1 MPETAGLG
9 LEELTGLH
17 ELLAAF
23 AAIGTTSEGGVTRLA
38 ASAEDGQAR
47 DALCRWLRRQGFEI
61 AIDRVGNLFGILDLG
76 VTAGNGAVYC
86 GSHLDSQPNGGRFDG
101 AYGVI
106 AACCAALAI
115 RRRVDSGD
123 LEPRHRYLVVVSWT
137 NEEGAR
143 YQPSLLGS
151 SVFSGALEATE
162 ALEACD
168 AEGVQLAEALRKIG
182 YLGQDAPPAEP
193 DRYVELHVEQGAVL
207 ERQGRDIGVVTHCW
221 GARKFRLRFL
231 GRADHTGPTPMADR
245 RDALRAASLLVAEV
259 SHRALASEGRLHGSV
274 GRLLVEPNSPNV
286 VPRSATLFVELR
298 AGAEDEL
305 NAAEAWLTESLD
317 QICQAT
323 GCRSEIESST
333 RRPVEAFDT
342 YGVEI
347 AKEAIDALGLDV
359 TTMATIAGHDALA
372 LQRRTPATLLFV
384 PSAGGVSH
392 SPNEFTAEKDL
403 ENGLQALIAVIGRLL
418 AVPPRQ
424 DHQGKGAQHES
435 DR

>member
-1 MPETAGLG
+1 MPETASLG

-23 AAIGTTSEGGVTRLA
+23 AAIGGTAEGGVTRLA

-61 AIDRVGNLFGILDLG
+61 AIDRVGNLFGILDFG
-76 VTAGNGAVYC
+76 PAAGSGAIYC
-86 GSHLDSQPNGGRFDG
+86 GSHLDSQPDGGRFDG

-106 AACCAALAI
+106 AACCAALAV
-115 RRRVDSGD
+115 RERVAAGD

-143 YQPSLLGS
+143 FQPSLLGS
-151 SVFSGALEATE
+151 SVFSGALEAHD

-168 AEGVQLAEALRKIG
+168 AEGISLAEALRGIG

-207 ERQGRDIGVVTHCW
+207 ERQGRDVGIVSHCW
-221 GARKFRLRFL
+221 GARKFRVRFL

-245 RDALRAASLLVAEV
+245 RDALRAASILIAEV
-259 SHRALASEGRLHGSV
+259 SQRALASEGRLHGSV

-298 AGAEDEL
+298 AGEEGVLDD
-305 NAAEAWLTESLD
+305 AEAWLQESLD

-323 GCRSEIESST
+323 GCRSEVESST
-333 RRPVEAFDT
+333 RRPVEAFDPR
-342 YGVEI
+342 GVEI
-347 AKEAIDALGLDV
+347 AEKAVGALGLDV

-384 PSAGGVSH
+384 PSAGGISH

-403 ENGLQALIAVIGRLL
+403 ENGLQALIAVMDRLM
-418 AVPPRQ
+418 AAGPP
-424 DHQGKGAQHES
+424 GKGGSA
-435 DR
+435 